1 MRCREAKCFARIS
14 LLLTLLALTACSDKS
29 PKSVAAASSPP
40 SSAGSTSA
48 VSSGDSLVGDSKR
61 ENDFTV
67 SGPLI
72 VEHQLDVLA
81 QREGVIAN
89 LHTEVG
95 AHVNAGDLLAK
106 LENQQLLADLAA
118 AQARTLGMEDELKS
132 WQSEA
137 KVLQFDYERA
147 EKMWQAQ
154 LIPLEQ
160 YEHAKYKA
168 EEEQWDVKKVEQLII
183 NAKETQHS
191 LELELDKT
199 SIRAPFSG
207 VVARRYVREGQ
218 QVAKGD
224 RLFWVT
230 GEGPLRMRFTLPGR
244 FIGRIKKGLELP
256 LTAPDA
262 PEQKRR
268 ARIVEVSPVI
278 DPSSSTFEVL
288 VEVEGAPGPLRSGM
302 DAIVSLDNL
311 R

>member
-1 MRCREAKCFARIS
+1 LEFKKMQSLGPNRIALA
-14 LLLTLLALTACSDKS
+14 LLLLALLAVAACSNKS
-29 PKSVAAASSPP
+29 PESVAAAPSP
-40 SSAGSTSA
+40 SSSA
-48 VSSGDSLVGDSKR
+48 TPTPVAPTTDSKS
-61 ENDFTV
+61 ENAFTV
-67 SGPLI
+67 TGPLI

-81 QREGVIAN
+81 QREGIIAK
-89 LHTEVG
+89 LHAEVG
-95 AHVNAGDLLAK
+95 SHVNAGDLLAQ

-118 AQARTLGMEDELKS
+118 AQARTHGMEDELNS

-147 EKMWQAQ
+147 EKMWKAQ

-230 GEGPLRMRFTLPGR
+230 GEGPLRMRFTLPGK
-244 FIGRIKKGLELP
+244 FIGRIRKGQELP
-256 LTAPDA
+256 LTTPDL
-262 PEQKRR
+262 PEQKRK
-268 ARIVEVSPVI
+268 ARVVEVSPVI

-288 VEVEGAPGPLRSGM
+288 VELEGASGPLRPGM
-302 DAIVSLDNL
+302 DASVSLDNL

>member
-1 MRCREAKCFARIS
+1 MQYWKTKRLALI
-14 LLLTLLALTACSDKS
+14 LLMLTLLAACSDRS

-40 SSAGSTSA
+40 SSSNSTPA
-48 VSSGDSLVGDSKR
+48 VPSDLKAD
-61 ENDFTV
+61 NDFTV

-89 LHTEVG
+89 LHAEVG
-95 AHVNAGDLLAK
+95 SHVNAGDLLAK

-118 AQARTLGMEDELKS
+118 AQARTSGMEDELKS

-147 EKMWQAQ
+147 EKMWKSQ

-199 SIRAPFSG
+199 SIRAPFAG

-218 QVAKGD
+218 QVARGD

-230 GEGPLRMRFTLPGR
+230 AEGPLRMRFTLPGK
-244 FIGRIKKGLELP
+244 FIGRIKKGLEMP
-256 LTAPDA
+256 LTTPDA
-262 PEQKRR
+262 PEQKRK
-268 ARIVEVSPVI
+268 ARVVEVSPVI

-288 VEVEGAPGPLRSGM
+288 VELEGASGPLRPGM
-302 DAIVSLDNL
+302 EARVSLDNL